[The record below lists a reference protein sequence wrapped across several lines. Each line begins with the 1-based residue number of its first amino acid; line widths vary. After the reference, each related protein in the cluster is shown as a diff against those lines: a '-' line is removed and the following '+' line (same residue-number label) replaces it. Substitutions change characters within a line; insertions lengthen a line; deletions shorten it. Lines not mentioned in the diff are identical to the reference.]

1 MTLDGKGQYHLSE
14 RQYVECIKISQVQ
27 FLFKR
32 LLEKKTASSHATY
45 R

>member
-32 LLEKKTASSHATY
+32 LLEKKPASSHATY